1 MMMWFFI
8 LLNILLPKFNKV
20 TECGVDVKI
29 PIESFNSHPSDAKPL
44 VSATLPRLPVL

>member
-29 PIESFNSHPSDAKPL
+29 PIESFNSHPSNAKSL
-44 VSATLPRLPVL
+44 VSETLPRLPVL